1 MLISIATWEPWLGHD
16 LMSFHSINNIIE
28 SQVDVNNQIR
38 FDLFCLHY
46 SCFPSLS
53 QRLNS

>member
-28 SQVDVNNQIR
+28 SQVDVNN
-38 FDLFCLHY
+38 
-46 SCFPSLS
+46 
-53 QRLNS
+53 